1 MYLRETVIQNILIKK
16 FEEILYQ
23 PKSNKMTENLSSNL
37 IPEKGRFLIEEE
49 CILGYTRT
57 CHPEIWPFTV
67 EAARG
72 LQLEVFP
79 VVLSG

>member
-1 MYLRETVIQNILIKK
+1 MALSVSFAFWDKYAV
-16 FEEILYQ
+16 
-23 PKSNKMTENLSSNL
+23 SNTDFSNMTL